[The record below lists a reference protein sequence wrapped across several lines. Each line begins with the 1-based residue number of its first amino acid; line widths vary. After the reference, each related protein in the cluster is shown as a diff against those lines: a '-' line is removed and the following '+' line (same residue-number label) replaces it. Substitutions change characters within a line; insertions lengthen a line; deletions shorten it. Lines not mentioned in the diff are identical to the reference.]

1 MSLSGFGE
9 ELQASLNPKT
19 MVLVE
24 ITFVRGFLSKPITN
38 KVVFYAKHYIISL
51 YSDTGIHVC

>member
-1 MSLSGFGE
+1 MSLSAFRE

-19 MVLVE
+19 MVLLE
-24 ITFVRGFLSKPITN
+24 IKFVQCFLSKPITN

-51 YSDTGIHVC
+51 YSDTGIHVF